1 MSARSSTIKPDG
13 PQAGQIPDV
22 GHTRPGD
29 GDSSAIEV
37 PNRRL
42 PEGAQ
47 DEPPT
52 LEAGFNPF
60 RWRRRIRSYLGD
72 YVDWDIKRRKAAI
85 REYLPSDEHKHVAEM
100 IENAVG
106 RIGSSTVNSAFIFF
120 SINVLTTISSILL
133 LFAPPVIVLLVDQYS
148 SGVWVRI
155 GTAALAFAINF
166 VWRSVAINS
175 IYLWVKWR
183 SPQRATKP
191 GRGALAGNPAS
202 AVTFPLTV
210 FLLILAIIPAVVAGL
225 PLRLRGMPPWL
236 SVGWLHATFSA
247 VAWAF
252 GAWII
257 INIGSNMLVR
267 VYWSL
272 FWRRI
277 NSRLPEQL
285 FIDRATALIAVSAK
299 NSTDKDA
306 ARLLTLIQYVHVME
320 DISRNFEQ
328 YWPRQFR
335 TGYPHVDLAARTWA
349 RQVGAAIRAQELPLV
364 IGRHR
369 PVDMSASLARIVANV
384 ISKGTF
390 TETPQDDRSYRRAVW
405 WRRLGRPVLAALL
418 LLATAALVFMTVW
431 QPGLPHLLKAWD
443 LTGVANAMSLPDD
456 LRPGVL
462 AGAVA
467 VFGLFVKVIAPS
479 PPDKASDGRPK
490 IYQLCK
496 KIRFRT
502 AFSGRR
508 KLACARDDEAV
519 TWYRQSLAIK
529 HETGG
534 R

>member
-13 PQAGQIPDV
+13 PQAGQIPGV
-22 GHTRPGD
+22 GHTRPDD
-29 GDSSAIEV
+29 GDSWAIGV

-60 RWRRRIRSYLGD
+60 RWRRRIRSSLGD
-72 YVDWDIKRRKAAI
+72 YVNWDIKRRKAAI
-85 REYLPSDEHKHVAEM
+85 REYLPSDEREHVAET

-106 RIGSSTVNSAFIFF
+106 RIGSSTVNFAFTLFC
-120 SINVLTTISSILL
+120 INALVTTSSILL
-133 LFAPPVIVLLVDQYS
+133 LFAPPVIVLLVDQYN
-148 SGVWVRI
+148 SGVWARV
-155 GTAALAFAINF
+155 GVAALAFAINL
-166 VWRSVAINS
+166 VWRNVATIS
-175 IYLWVKWR
+175 IYLWIKWR

-191 GRGALAGNPAS
+191 GRGQLAGNPAS

-225 PLRLRGMPPWL
+225 PLRLRGVPPGL
-236 SVGWLHATFSA
+236 SGGWLHATFSA

-257 INIGSNMLVR
+257 ISIGSNMFFR

-277 NSRLPEQL
+277 NRRLPEQV
-285 FIDRATALIAVSAK
+285 FIDRVTVLITISAE
-299 NSTDKDA
+299 NSSDKDT
-306 ARLLTLIQYVHVME
+306 ARSLTPIQYVHVME

-328 YWPRQFR
+328 YWPRRFR
-335 TGYPHVDLAARTWA
+335 TGYPHVDLAACTWA
-349 RQVGAAIRAQELPLV
+349 RQVGAAIRAQELPLA
-364 IGRHR
+364 IRRHR
-369 PVDMSASLARIVANV
+369 PVDMNTSLTRIVANV

-431 QPGLPHLLKAWD
+431 QPGLPHLLKAWG

-490 IYQLCK
+490 VYRLCK
-496 KIRFRT
+496 KVRFRT
-502 AFSGRR
+502 AFFRAAEVSS
-508 KLACARDDEAV
+508 ACA
-519 TWYRQSLAIK
+519 
-529 HETGG
+529 
-534 R
+534 